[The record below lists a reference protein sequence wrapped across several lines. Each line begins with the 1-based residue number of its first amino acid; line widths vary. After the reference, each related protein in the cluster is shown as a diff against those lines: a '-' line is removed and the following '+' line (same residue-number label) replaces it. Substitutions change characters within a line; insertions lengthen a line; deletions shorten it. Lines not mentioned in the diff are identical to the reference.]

1 VFVCSTSTALQ
12 GHFLKN
18 TLEFLTYTDAPA
30 VFDVYTPCQPEHGI
44 ADDASNRHARLAVES
59 RMNPVFVHDPRRGVS
74 LNEWFSLEGNPDPDQ
89 TWSTTTLEY
98 LDEDGKVALKT
109 MPLTPAHFA
118 LGENRFKKHFRK
130 LSGDDPNAVPVETYV
145 ELSLAD
151 REGKTP
157 YIWSVDA
164 QKRLVKLSVSGIVVQ
179 LVEERRK
186 YWHMLQYLG
195 GYHVTKLDAS
205 HRAGIESLQ
214 AQYQEA
220 MKQRES
226 SIDAIA
232 RSMSELAASSKAP
245 LAGGFVPMAGFALAA
260 PSGAAAAPAAAAASG
275 GDALLSFDVAE
286 QAKCTNC
293 KTCYQDLSE
302 LFEKT
307 CIVVDGQ
314 AKEVGSLIPGALDR
328 VADTPELR
336 ARIKKVSANC
346 DAEIIR

>member
-1 VFVCSTSTALQ
+1 
-12 GHFLKN
+12 
-18 TLEFLTYTDAPA
+18 
-30 VFDVYTPCQPEHGI
+30 
-44 ADDASNRHARLAVES
+44 
-59 RMNPVFVHDPRRGVS
+59 
-74 LNEWFSLEGNPDPDQ
+74 
-89 TWSTTTLEY
+89 
-98 LDEDGKVALKT
+98 VALKT

-130 LSGDDPNAVPVETYV
+130 ISGDDPNAVQVDAYV

-157 YIWSVDA
+157 YIWSVDG
-164 QKRLVKLSVSGIVVQ
+164 QKRLIKLSVSGIVVQ
-179 LVEERRK
+179 LVEERRR

-220 MKQRES
+220 MQQREAS
-226 SIDAIA
+226 LETIA

-245 LAGGFVPMAGFALAA
+245 VSGFVPMAGFALAA
-260 PSGAAAAPAAAAASG
+260 PAPGAVAPAAPATSATSS
-275 GDALLSFDVAE
+275 DALVIFSEED

-307 CIVVDGQ
+307 RIVVNGET
-314 AKEVGSLIPGALDR
+314 KEVAQMIPGAVGR
-328 VADTPELR
+328 VAVTPELKN
-336 ARIKKVSANC
+336 RIKKVAANC

>member
-1 VFVCSTSTALQ
+1 
-12 GHFLKN
+12 
-18 TLEFLTYTDAPA
+18 
-30 VFDVYTPCQPEHGI
+30 
-44 ADDASNRHARLAVES
+44 
-59 RMNPVFVHDPRRGVS
+59 VHDPRRGVS

-98 LDEDGKVALKT
+98 LDDDGKVALKT

-130 LSGDDPNAVPVETYV
+130 ITGDDPNAVVVCEYV
-145 ELSLAD
+145 ELNLPE

-164 QKRLVKLSVSGIVVQ
+164 QKKLIKLAISSVVVQ
-179 LVEERRK
+179 LVEERRR

-220 MKQRES
+220 MKQREAS
-226 SIDAIA
+226 LDTIA

-245 LAGGFVPMAGFALAA
+245 AAGFVPMAGFALAA
-260 PSGAAAAPAAAAASG
+260 PATAAPAATAAGSS
-275 GDALLSFDVAE
+275 DALVTFSEED
-286 QAKCTNC
+286 QKNCTNC

-307 CIVVDGQ
+307 RIVVDGE
-314 AKEVGSLIPGALDR
+314 AREVARLIPGALDR
-328 VADTPELR
+328 VTDTPELR
-336 ARIKKVSANC
+336 ARIRKVSANC